1 MLGLSGLTHV
11 IWLEG
16 INDLGALH
24 TTASII
30 GGYQDIVSRL
40 HAARVKVYGATVT
53 SALGVFGVPFST
65 GDNGPV
71 AEAGRQVLNDFIRH
85 SGLFDGVVEFDRATL
100 DTPPAT

>member
-1 MLGLSGLTHV
+1 M
-11 IWLEG
+11 
-16 INDLGALH
+16 
-24 TTASII
+24 
-30 GGYQDIVSRL
+30 
-40 HAARVKVYGATVT
+40 T